1 MLTYVSFKKKGGSRI
16 SAAQPDIEFSDNDMI
31 EIMNSWRNTPTLWMK
46 GDNLEKL
53 NNLWGP
59 QRHDYVKS
67 RFGAMKFHLLGNEA
81 LVDYIVRYNLR
92 GAVQPEA
99 LQAFCERWRLY
110 TLTEQYQKAK
120 NASEKQEPGH
130 LRRSKKIWTLT
141 QNIERGKWIADWT
154 AEGRTKWY

>member
-46 GDNLEKL
+46 GDNLEML

-130 LRRSKKIWTLT
+130 LRRPK
-141 QNIERGKWIADWT
+141 
-154 AEGRTKWY
+154 